1 MGVKLSDPLFLCKYK
16 LLNKRNKVIITAMPQ
31 KSNKQ
36 ADLSAV
42 MSDSSVF
49 DMDNVYWSNQGWA
62 YRHYKTAA
70 KSNAAGGFWDEIL
83 VAGEALLANGNPD
96 ATAAD
101 FALTSKGAA
110 TPTFETGDGE
120 QGAPIATGPIEGY
133 VSLDTSVAFGADL
146 DGAAAT
152 LSGAAT
158 GTVDTD
164 EDGNV
169 TVVNIT
175 AGGDYEIG
183 DEVTV
188 SEDGGSGAATFTV
201 AEIG

>member
-1 MGVKLSDPLFLCKYK
+1 
-16 LLNKRNKVIITAMPQ
+16 MPQ
-31 KSNKQ
+31 KINKT

-42 MSDSSVF
+42 MIDSSVF

-83 VAGEALLANGNPD
+83 VAGQALLADGNPD
-96 ATAAD
+96 GTAAD

-110 TPTFETGDGE
+110 VPVFETGDGD
-120 QGAPIATGPIEGY
+120 QAPHIETGPIEGY
-133 VSLDTSVAFGADL
+133 VSLITTSPFNIDL
-146 DGAAAT
+146 VGGVVT
-152 LSGAAT
+152 LSGGAL

-164 EDGNV
+164 ESGNA
-169 TVVNIT
+169 TAVNIT
-175 AGGDYEIG
+175 DGGEYELG
-183 DEVTV
+183 AVVTV
-188 SEDGGSGAATFTV
+188 NEGVGTGVATFIV

>member
-1 MGVKLSDPLFLCKYK
+1 
-16 LLNKRNKVIITAMPQ
+16 MPQ
-31 KSNKQ
+31 KINKT

-42 MSDSSVF
+42 MTDSSVF

-70 KSNAAGGFWDEIL
+70 KSNAAGAFWDEIL
-83 VAGEALLANGNPD
+83 VAGQALLANGNPD
-96 ATAAD
+96 GTADD

-110 TPTFETGDGE
+110 VPTFETGDGE
-120 QGAPIATGPIEGY
+120 QGPIINSGPIEGY
-133 VSLDTSVAFGADL
+133 VSLETSVAFVADL
-146 DGAAAT
+146 DGGAAT

-164 EDGNV
+164 ADGNV
-169 TVVNIT
+169 TAVNIT
-175 AGGDYEIG
+175 AGGDYEVG

-188 SEDGGSGAATFTV
+188 SEGGGSGAATFIV